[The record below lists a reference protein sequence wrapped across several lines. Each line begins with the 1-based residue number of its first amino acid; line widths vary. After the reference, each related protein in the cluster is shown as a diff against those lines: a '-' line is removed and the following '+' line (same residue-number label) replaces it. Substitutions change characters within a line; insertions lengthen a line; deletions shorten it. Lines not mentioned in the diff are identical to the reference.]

1 MQAGE
6 WGEYLERTDF
16 EFENG
21 KATLMDYKLIP
32 ILFIQF
38 LTKIPYTKQN

>member
-6 WGEYLERTDF
+6 WGEYLERTDV
-16 EFENG
+16 EVENG
-21 KATLMDYKLIP
+21 NATLMDYKLIP
-32 ILFIQF
+32 ILFVQF

>member
-21 KATLMDYKLIP
+21 KATLVDYKLIS
-32 ILFIQF
+32 INLKKTIKKEEIIF
-38 LTKIPYTKQN
+38 KN

>member
-16 EFENG
+16 KFKNS
-21 KATLMDYKLIP
+21 KAILVDYKLIP
-32 ILFIQF
+32 ILFVQF
-38 LTKIPYTKQN
+38 